1 MKSTLKWIAIL
12 GIAGCLLAGC
22 FPSRASL
29 GSPLPSAPQ
38 FEGESKPSAELRV
51 HIAALETQLKSEKTR
66 LAELENASLRSLLKW
81 VSALSILGAI
91 ACTAGMFWLPV
102 LKKTLALGAVSFVA
116 VLAVAMTIQ
125 WLLPYLVWV
134 GLVMLATGAVVGLL
148 YFARHANTLRQVS
161 CVLDESVVEASVLPE
176 KAKSLIRKLRA

>member
-1 MKSTLKWIAIL
+1 
-12 GIAGCLLAGC
+12 
-22 FPSRASL
+22 
-29 GSPLPSAPQ
+29 
-38 FEGESKPSAELRV
+38 
-51 HIAALETQLKSEKTR
+51 
-66 LAELENASLRSLLKW
+66 
-81 VSALSILGAI
+81 
-91 ACTAGMFWLPV
+91 MFWLPV